1 MEGAQEPGK
10 GNATERVS
18 APVPLDEEGGISL
31 HNFCGR
37 LAEHLVHF
45 HAMRLQDSLFL
56 WIGDGPELSNL
67 AVAMC
72 TPRDSIPAST
82 LLFGNASDNTSNSLA
97 QRLGNIKARN
107 QVTEKDIL
115 LTGFSTSMSV
125 CSLFTVTFYI
135 HCKFE
140 CPSGAF
146 IFLKNVSL
154 VDELSTYECVAD
166 Q

>member
-1 MEGAQEPGK
+1 MEGAPPPGR
-10 GNATERVS
+10 GDAAERVS
-18 APVPLDEEGGISL
+18 AAAPPAEEGGISL

-56 WIGDGPELSNL
+56 WVGDGPELSNL

-97 QRLGNIKARN
+97 QRLEPFCSSSS
-107 QVTEKDIL
+107 Q
-115 LTGFSTSMSV
+115 STLEAV
-125 CSLFTVTFYI
+125 
-135 HCKFE
+135 
-140 CPSGAF
+140 
-146 IFLKNVSL
+146 
-154 VDELSTYECVAD
+154 
-166 Q
+166 

>member
-1 MEGAQEPGK
+1 MEEAQESGR
-10 GNATERVS
+10 GDAAERVS
-18 APVPLDEEGGISL
+18 APAAPAGEGGISL

-56 WIGDGPELSNL
+56 WVGDGPELSNL

-97 QRLGNIKARN
+97 QRLGS
-107 QVTEKDIL
+107 
-115 LTGFSTSMSV
+115 GF
-125 CSLFTVTFYI
+125 CSLARG
-135 HCKFE
+135 E
-140 CPSGAF
+140 CR
-146 IFLKNVSL
+146 
-154 VDELSTYECVAD
+154 
-166 Q
+166 